1 MEGQGTNSTAAGQ
14 QEKTFTQEQVNAI
27 VGKRLAEQKQQL
39 DADLV
44 KREREL
50 NRREMG
56 IKARELLAGKG
67 LPESLAG
74 VLRYETEDELV
85 KAIDAIEHAK
95 GFKPE
100 GEKREKRIYQEC
112 RLETRGAG
120 GEFHDPIGEAFG
132 LKK

>member
-1 MEGQGTNSTAAGQ
+1 MEGQETNNTAERQ

-44 KREREL
+44 KREQEL

-67 LPESLAG
+67 LPESLADI
-74 VLRYETEDELV
+74 LRYETEEELV
-85 KAIDAIEHAK
+85 KAIDTIEHAK

-100 GEKREKRIYQEC
+100 GDKQEKRIYQEH
-112 RLETRGAG
+112 RLELNGAG

-132 LKK
+132 LKR

>member
-1 MEGQGTNSTAAGQ
+1 MEGQETNNTAAGQ

-44 KREREL
+44 KREQEL

-74 VLRYETEDELV
+74 VLRYETEEELV
-85 KAIDAIEHAK
+85 KAIDTIEHAK

-100 GEKREKRIYQEC
+100 GKKEERIYQEH

-120 GEFHDPIGEAFG
+120 GGFHDPIGEAFG
-132 LKK
+132 LKR

>member
-1 MEGQGTNSTAAGQ
+1 MEGQETNSTAGQ
-14 QEKTFTQEQVNAI
+14 QGKTFTQEQVNAI

-44 KREREL
+44 KREQEL

-67 LPESLAG
+67 LPESLAD

-85 KAIDAIEHAK
+85 KAIDTIEHAK
-95 GFKPE
+95 GFMPE
-100 GEKREKRIYQEC
+100 GKKEKRIYQEH

-132 LKK
+132 LKR